1 MKKITIPALF
11 ALGLFGGTTAH
22 AVSFD
27 LLAPNATIVLSSNTT
42 STFFEVA
49 GNGTE
54 SGTAASLYSATLG
67 GNEDT
72 GFWVKISFDGNPQPV
87 LTSAFLKASNDYLWW
102 DATDLAAFN
111 SGSFDSITLWNSGS
125 AGQGLGHYTGNPTN
139 PQWKFYGTSHAGING
154 TPGESTIPGVP
165 DGGSTLALLGL
176 ALSAFAFFHRKNAR

>member
-1 MKKITIPALF
+1 MKKITASALF
-11 ALGLFGGTTAH
+11 ALALFGGTTAH
-22 AVSFD
+22 AVSFE
-27 LLAPNATIVLSSNTT
+27 LQSSSATIVLSNNTT
-42 STFFEVA
+42 SSFFEVQ

-72 GFWVKISFDGNPQPV
+72 GFWVKISFDGNPQPI

-102 DATDLAAFN
+102 DATDLATFN
-111 SGSFDSITLWNSGS
+111 SGVYDSITLWNSGA
-125 AGQGLGHYTGNPTN
+125 AGQGLGHYTGNPN
-139 PQWKFYGTSHAGING
+139 SPAWKFYGTSHAGING

-176 ALSAFAFFHRKNAR
+176 ALSAFAIARRKMTR